1 VSANHVVIS
10 YEVQL
15 YMNGKWRIDSLFDDQ
30 HLAETEAARAMDS
43 TFRPQAVRVVL
54 QLLDEKTQ
62 LISERTVFRRSRVEE
77 QNARE
82 MAEAPQRPAAE
93 PEPQKARK
101 EYIRK
106 TPVGR
111 PLTTPHS
118 RASWLWLTAVFV
130 MLAIGGIGTLVG
142 LEYLSKML

>member
-1 VSANHVVIS
+1 VSENHAVIS

-62 LISERTVFRRSRVEE
+62 LITERTVFRRSRVEE

-82 MAEAPQRPAAE
+82 AVEAPQRPAEE
-93 PEPQKARK
+93 PEPRKARE
-101 EYIRK
+101 EYVRK
-106 TPVGR
+106 TPVRR
-111 PLTTPHS
+111 PPKTPHP
-118 RASWLWLTAVFV
+118 RASWLWLTAVFF
-130 MLAIGGIGTLVG
+130 MLALGGIGTLVG
-142 LEYLSKML
+142 LEYLSKIL